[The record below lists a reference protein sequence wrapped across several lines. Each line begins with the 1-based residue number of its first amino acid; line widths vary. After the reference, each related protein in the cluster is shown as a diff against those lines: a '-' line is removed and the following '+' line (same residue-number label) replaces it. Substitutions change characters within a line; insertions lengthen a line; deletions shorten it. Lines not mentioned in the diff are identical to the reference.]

1 MSERKEKL
9 IEAAIAILNR
19 AGADN
24 LSMRTLARE
33 LDRTAAS
40 LYNHVRNKQDLLG
53 EIAEQMCAGYAMP
66 DKSLPPLDYLLEA
79 NRAYR
84 AMLLTVRDSSVV
96 FEDSLPA
103 TPCRVAIIRMISEA
117 YITLGVPKE
126 TLMMVSNMVNNYVLS
141 FVADERRFQSRTADE
156 INALTNQ
163 LLPDVLPAVSP
174 MDFDAQFEFGL
185 QILFAGI
192 KGLCGNKVVS

>member
-19 AGADN
+19 DGADN

-33 LDRTAAS
+33 LNRTAAS
-40 LYNHVRNKQDLLG
+40 LYNHVRNKQDLFG
-53 EIAEQMCAGYAMP
+53 EIAEQMCADYAMP
-66 DKSLPPLDYLLEA
+66 DQSLPPLDYLLEA

-84 AMLLTVRDSSVV
+84 AMLLTVRDSPVV

-103 TPCRVAIIRMISEA
+103 TPRRIAIIRAILEA
-117 YITLGVPKE
+117 YIALGVPTG
-126 TLMMVSNMVNNYVLS
+126 TLLTVSDMVNNYVLS
-141 FVADERRFQSRTADE
+141 FVADERRFQSRAADE
-156 INALTNQ
+156 VTAFMSQ
-163 LLPDVLPAVSP
+163 LLSDAAPMAAPP
-174 MDFDAQFEFGL
+174 MDFDAQFEYGL

-192 KGLCGNKVVS
+192 KTVINRV